1 MLVRTTPGTCA
12 RLGFAIARKQIKK
25 SVHRNWI
32 KRVVRESF
40 RKTQHRLPTRDVV
53 IMVRR
58 PILLIDG
65 PELTI
70 NLEKHWN
77 SVIKKCEKS

>member
-1 MLVRTTPGTCA
+1 MLVRNSPGTYP
-12 RLGFAIARKQIKK
+12 RLGFALARKQIQKA
-25 SVHRNWI
+25 VQRNWI
-32 KRVVRESF
+32 KRIVRESF
-40 RKTQHRLPTRDVV
+40 RKNHHRLPARDMV

-65 PELTI
+65 PELNI

-77 SVIKKCEKS
+77 SVIKQCENS